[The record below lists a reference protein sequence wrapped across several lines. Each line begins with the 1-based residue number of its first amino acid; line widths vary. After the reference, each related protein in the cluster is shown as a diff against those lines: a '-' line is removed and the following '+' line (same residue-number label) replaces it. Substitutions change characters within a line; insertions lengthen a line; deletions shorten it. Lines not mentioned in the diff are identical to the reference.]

1 MAERRMFAKTI
12 VDSDAFLD
20 MPLSTQALYFHLA
33 MRADDDGFLNNAKK
47 IVRIIGANKNDY
59 DLLIAKRFIIQFD
72 GGICVIKHWLIH
84 NLIRSDR
91 YKPTMYQE
99 EKKMLNVKEN
109 KSYTLSDVGIPNG
122 NQLETDGDKC
132 DAQVR
137 LGKESIGKESIGE
150 VRKGN
155 SHFVPPTI
163 EEITAYCKERKNNVD
178 PEKFFYFYDAKDWM
192 VGKSKMKKW
201 KSAIVTWEKRDTK
214 QTDVTNDENNNN
226 ENGGIVWQ

>member
-72 GGICVIKHWLIH
+72 GGICVIKHRLIH

-99 EKKMLNVKEN
+99 EKKMLNVKDN

-137 LGKESIGKESIGE
+137 LGKESIGE